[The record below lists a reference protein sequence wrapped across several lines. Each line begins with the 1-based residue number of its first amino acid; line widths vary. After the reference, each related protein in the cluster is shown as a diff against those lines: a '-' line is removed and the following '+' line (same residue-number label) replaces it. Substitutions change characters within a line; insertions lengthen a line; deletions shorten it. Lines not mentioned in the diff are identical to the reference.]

1 MNGIIGKGTTLGAA
15 ATSTTVPLANI
26 MDVTLPDEKYGKVEV
41 TEYADAIEAFIAGWK
56 NAGECEF
63 QLGFN
68 HTSYAVARSYLGVNN
83 TYFKITLPLQSGQ
96 TTAGDTLAF
105 QGCLSELGGAV
116 PLKSKVTA
124 KGKIFLQSDVTYA
137 AGS

>member
-56 NAGECEF
+56 NAG
-63 QLGFN
+63 N
-68 HTSYAVARSYLGVNN
+68 AAVAANGQVNRR
-83 TYFKITLPLQSGQ
+83 Q
-96 TTAGDTLAF
+96 TALA
-105 QGCLSELGGAV
+105 A
-116 PLKSKVTA
+116 
-124 KGKIFLQSDVTYA
+124 
-137 AGS
+137 